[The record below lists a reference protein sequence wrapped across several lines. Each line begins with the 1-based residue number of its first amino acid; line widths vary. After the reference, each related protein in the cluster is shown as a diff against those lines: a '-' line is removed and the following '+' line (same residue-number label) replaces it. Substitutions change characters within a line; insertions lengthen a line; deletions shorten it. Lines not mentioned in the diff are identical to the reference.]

1 MFNLHPLLIGVA
13 VLLAG
18 AALPTAAHADVDDTS
33 KTKGEI
39 TQFLHSVEQALAR
52 GDNETQVAK
61 MLYADNVLM
70 TGEGE
75 EGGTRGITAAIAD
88 VKGWMESLGPGGAK
102 TCRYTVV
109 DPVVA
114 TSTTFASFL
123 VLRCKANPPV
133 LPDDQ
138 VLRMMYAWKKM
149 PQGWRVVLEMW
160 APGKL

>member
-1 MFNLHPLLIGVA
+1 MLDARTLIAAMSLILGGPLLPCAAQADDA
-13 VLLAG
+13 V
-18 AALPTAAHADVDDTS
+18 TDH
-33 KTKGEI
+33 TKAEI
-39 TQFLHSVEQALAR
+39 TQFLHSVERSLAR
-52 GDNETQVAK
+52 GDDEVQVAK
-61 MLYADNVLM
+61 MLYADDVLM

-75 EGGTRGITAAIAD
+75 EGATRGMSAAIAD
-88 VKGWMESLGPGGAK
+88 VKGWMDSLGPGGAK

-114 TSTTFASFL
+114 SGTTFTSFL

-133 LPDDQ
+133 LKEDQ
-138 VLRMMYAWKKM
+138 VLRMMYGWKHV